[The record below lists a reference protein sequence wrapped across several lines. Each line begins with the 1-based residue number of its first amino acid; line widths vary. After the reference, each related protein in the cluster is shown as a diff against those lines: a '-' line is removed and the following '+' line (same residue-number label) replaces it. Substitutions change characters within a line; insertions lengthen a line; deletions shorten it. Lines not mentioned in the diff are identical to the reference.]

1 MTRDQI
7 REALR
12 TIEAHPE
19 GVRGVM
25 RDEQIALGRTIVPLG
40 SRTPFAVPAW
50 DWDDCLISYS
60 ETHAYIVMVV
70 AARLRR
76 GALTRLVQSIQ
87 RAGLTP
93 VICAPIGKQMPM
105 ILAKWGW
112 VEHDNNEW
120 MQR

>member
-1 MTRDQI
+1 MTESEI
-7 REALR
+7 RKAIR
-12 TIEAHPE
+12 VIESHP
-19 GVRGVM
+19 GGAYGAM
-25 RDEQIALGRTIVPLG
+25 KDEQLSLGRTIVSLG

-50 DWDDCLISYS
+50 DWDDTLISMT

-70 AARLRR
+70 ASRFRR

-112 VEHDNNEW
+112 IQNDNDEW
-120 MQR
+120 MPQ